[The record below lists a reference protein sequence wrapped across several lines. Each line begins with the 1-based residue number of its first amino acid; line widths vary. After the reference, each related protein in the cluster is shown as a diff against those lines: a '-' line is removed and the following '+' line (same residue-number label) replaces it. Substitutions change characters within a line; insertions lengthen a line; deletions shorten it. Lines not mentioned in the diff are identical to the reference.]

1 MHPLN
6 LIVLLMYLVD
16 PATPILA
23 GTAKVVTAPA
33 AAPAPDA
40 SEARP
45 LTMLPAE
52 ATAPAPLHSPFDADS
67 PAAAIA
73 LPGPASGVPG
83 SR

>member
-6 LIVLLMYLVD
+6 VILLLLMYLVD
-16 PATPILA
+16 PAMPILA

-45 LTMLPAE
+45 LTLLPVDD
-52 ATAPAPLHSPFDADS
+52 TAPAPLHPPFDIES

-73 LPGPASGVPG
+73 ALPDVRCA
-83 SR
+83 